1 MFHVGMDEDM
11 QRVGTVLED
20 EVRTATDND
29 ARTLFRQVADDV
41 GLADVELVGNGHR
54 VDQTHRMGRD
64 RDIEQEAA
72 GDGGVFTDFLDELMR
87 EAAFLCYLID
97 QLLVIVGNSEL
108 LGDFFANGSAA
119 AAELPADGD
128 HFVCHG

>member
-1 MFHVGMDEDM
+1 MTHGP
-11 QRVGTVLED
+11 LL
-20 EVRTATDND
+20 AI
-29 ARTLFRQVADDV
+29 ADDV
-41 GLADVELVGNGHR
+41 CLADVELIRHGHGVDQPHR
-54 VDQTHRMGRD
+54 VGRHGD
-64 RDIEQEAA
+64 VEQEAA
-72 GDGGVFTDFLDELMR
+72 RDGGVLADLLDELVR